1 MSKSNQ
7 KESVEKA
14 LAEKL
19 REAGLPQDL
28 KCIVGRPYK
37 FVVQSDY
44 ILVGVINGLRFQN
57 SRDIYLKVYE
67 GEICMAR
74 DGVGTLISKEG
85 FNLPPTLKGKLR
97 VL

>member
-1 MSKSNQ
+1 MK
-7 KESVEKA
+7 KFWKKREREPA
-14 LAEKL
+14 LP
-19 REAGLPQDL
+19 GDL

>member
-7 KESVEKA
+7 KKNVEKV

-19 REAGLPQDL
+19 RESGLPGDL

-37 FVVQSDY
+37 FVVQPDY
-44 ILVGVINGLRFQN
+44 ILVGAIIGLRFKT
-57 SRDIYLKVYE
+57 SERIYLKVYE
-67 GEICMAR
+67 GEICMEH

-85 FNLPPTLKGKLR
+85 FNLPPTLKGTLR